1 MRTLRLIFKLL
12 PVIGDFIQ
20 NVKETEEKDA
30 DYWIATI
37 SDLVR
42 TIITVLISMKI
53 ISGDLNLLQL
63 L

>member
-20 NVKETEEKDA
+20 NVKETEEKDS